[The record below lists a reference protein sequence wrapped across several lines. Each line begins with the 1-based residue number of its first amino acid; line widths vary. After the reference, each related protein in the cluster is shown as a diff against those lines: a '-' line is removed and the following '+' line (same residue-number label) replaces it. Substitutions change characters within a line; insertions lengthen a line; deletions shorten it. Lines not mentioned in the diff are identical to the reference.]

1 MRGKVGRTDP
11 GNEGGD
17 RRRKRAG
24 EAAKTGKLNKQ
35 PSECKAPSEARLFPV
50 CGLFC
55 GQRQKPKF
63 KLSKIVVKNKKTP
76 AFYAKS
82 GCFVSSDFNL
92 DYFERGCSSLL
103 GRLRYR
109 NQRPRI
115 FTGRL
120 FRIFSLLS
128 KEKELF
134 TGLIEIQLF
143 SQLNHHKSFGANPS
157 DCILTL
163 QYLKFLIRLELFLLH
178 LG

>member
-35 PSECKAPSEARLFPV
+35 ASEGALPSEARLFPV

-82 GCFVSSDFNL
+82 GCFV
-92 DYFERGCSSLL
+92 ELL
-103 GRLRYR
+103 GRFELPTSSLPMVTMRS
-109 NQRPRI
+109 
-115 FTGRL
+115 F
-120 FRIFSLLS
+120 FFLLS
-128 KEKELF
+128 KE
-134 TGLIEIQLF
+134 
-143 SQLNHHKSFGANPS
+143 SS
-157 DCILTL
+157 
-163 QYLKFLIRLELFLLH
+163 
-178 LG
+178 

>member
-35 PSECKAPSEARLFPV
+35 ASEGALPSEARLFPV

-82 GCFVSSDFNL
+82 GCFVEL
-92 DYFERGCSSLL
+92 LGGFEPPTSSL
-103 GRLRYR
+103 
-109 NQRPRI
+109 P
-115 FTGRL
+115 TGWEPSNPCVPTLSGPFCSKRMRSAVL
-120 FRIFSLLS
+120 FAPLFPYSPFPVWVSVWVNRKTLNEYSLDPP
-128 KEKELF
+128 F
-134 TGLIEIQLF
+134 
-143 SQLNHHKSFGANPS
+143 
-157 DCILTL
+157 
-163 QYLKFLIRLELFLLH
+163 FLCWTICVISSLMK
-178 LG
+178 

>member
-1 MRGKVGRTDP
+1 MSLLFLRNLFYLIDP

-35 PSECKAPSEARLFPV
+35 ASEGKAPPEARLFPV

-82 GCFVSSDFNL
+82 GCFVEL
-92 DYFERGCSSLL
+92 LGGFEPPTSSLPTDWEDEVFCFPAL
-103 GRLRYR
+103 LCPFQSGVPSFPALLCPLSPLLRFPVWVTVWVSSSSWPH
-109 NQRPRI
+109 QRRQSTSPPP
-115 FTGRL
+115 
-120 FRIFSLLS
+120 
-128 KEKELF
+128 
-134 TGLIEIQLF
+134 Q
-143 SQLNHHKSFGANPS
+143 SFG
-157 DCILTL
+157 L
-163 QYLKFLIRLELFLLH
+163 R
-178 LG
+178 